1 MIAPNDPL
9 TSPPATLAQVRP
21 LPLGVLMAR
30 SMVEFDTMKALAAL
44 PASADLR
51 TVLSFLSSAAE
62 FSGQYLRVAEKKA
75 LFALNCSAA
84 VRFPLMAGNKKA
96 KVRRRPNSSTPHP
109 PSHIPHPPSPRR

>member
-1 MIAPNDPL
+1 MTIPRL
-9 TSPPATLAQVRP
+9 V
-21 LPLGVLMAR
+21 V
-30 SMVEFDTMKALAAL
+30 

-84 VRFPLMAGNKKA
+84 VRYPLMAEGGGSKCDFK
-96 KVRRRPNSSTPHP
+96 
-109 PSHIPHPPSPRR
+109 